1 MKIPM
6 AKPDIGKEEIL
17 AVNNVLKSGWLG
29 QGKVTKL
36 FEKDLGKYFDSQVVT
51 VNSGSSAILC
61 ALLGMGIK
69 PADVVAVPA
78 FTFLSTSSV
87 PKILGAKII
96 PVDIDKN
103 TLNMDLN
110 KLEEILEK
118 QKIDFLIFVDV
129 GGLPNDI
136 DRIYKLSKKYN
147 FKILEDAAEAIGSV
161 YKNKKIGSFSHPT
174 IFSFHI
180 AKLITTIEGGCITGK
195 NKTFI
200 KKISAIKDIGREKP
214 GYVHQY
220 IGSNFRTTDVQ
231 SAIGREQLKKIEK
244 YVEKRNNIADKYR
257 NEINSIDF
265 QSIPSYV
272 SRNGY
277 MFFFGIAK
285 NKKQQKKI
293 LDCLINKKID
303 SRKAWIPVNLQPCNP
318 ELGKYKCKN
327 AEEIYNR
334 VFTIPIYNTIRDFEV
349 NKIIKIINSV

>member
-1 MKIPM
+1 M
-6 AKPDIGKEEIL
+6 AKPDISQNEIL
-17 AVNNVLKSGWLG
+17 AVKKVIESGWLG
-29 QGKVTKL
+29 QGEITKR
-36 FEKDLGKYFDSQVVT
+36 FENDLSTYFESQAVT

-61 ALLGMGIK
+61 SLLAMGIK
-69 PADVVAVPA
+69 PGDSVAVPA

-103 TLNMDLN
+103 TLNINLDDLE
-110 KLEEILEK
+110 KILEHK
-118 QKIDFLIFVDV
+118 KIDYLIFVDV

-136 DRIYKLSKKYN
+136 DRINKLAKKYG
-147 FKILEDAAEAIGSV
+147 FKILEDAAEAIGSK
-161 YKNKKIGSFSHPT
+161 YKNKKLGSFSHPT

-195 NKTFI
+195 NKAFI

-214 GYVHQY
+214 GYVHHH

-244 YVEKRNNIADKYR
+244 YVKRRNVIADRYR
-257 NEINSIDF
+257 EEIKSINF

-272 SRNGY
+272 TRNGY

-285 NKKQQKKI
+285 NRTQQQKIIKR
-293 LDCLINKKID
+293 LINKKID
-303 SRKAWIPVNLQPCNP
+303 SRNAWLPINLQPCNP
-318 ELGKYKCKN
+318 ELRKYKCKN
-327 AEEIYNR
+327 SEEIYNK
-334 VFTIPIYNTIRDFEV
+334 VFTIPIYNTIKDSEV
-349 NKIIKIINSV
+349 NQIIKIINSI